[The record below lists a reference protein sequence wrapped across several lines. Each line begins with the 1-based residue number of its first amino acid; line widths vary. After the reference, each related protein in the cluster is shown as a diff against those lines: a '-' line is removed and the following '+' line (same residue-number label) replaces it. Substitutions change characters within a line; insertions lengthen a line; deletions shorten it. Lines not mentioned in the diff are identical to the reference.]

1 MQTATQTATKRTSRP
16 ATDLVAA
23 SLLTSEKGA
32 ELHLVSRDGRLLR
45 LQADESTARDAAV
58 MLWQALNRSR

>member
-1 MQTATQTATKRTSRP
+1 MQTTTQAATKRPPQP

-23 SLLTSEKGA
+23 SLLTSEQGA

-45 LQADESTARDAAV
+45 LKADENTARDAAV
-58 MLWQALNRSR
+58 MLWQALNRTR